1 MCVAFL
7 NVFGL
12 VAHEHLLSLYNTRLE
27 NSINLQASTNAAYK
41 TADNSLLEH
50 YTIQCAWGTF
60 SKHLHQHQAR

>member
-12 VAHEHLLSLYNTRLE
+12 FAHEHLLPLCNPRLE
-27 NSINLQASTNAAYK
+27 NSINLQALTNSAHK

-50 YTIQCAWGTF
+50 YTSQCARGTF
-60 SKHLHQHQAR
+60 SKHLHQYQAK